1 MYTFS
6 GYPVSVS
13 GMITVPVSASMYQT
27 VVANIQ
33 QIQSD
38 GTVQVVTP
46 TVHVPKV
53 EPGST
58 GAGGEVETIATH
70 QLVAMGSGA
79 GGEPQ
84 VLQVLSLKDTAA
96 LTKALAQQSAN
107 SVVNEFVKVEEA
119 ATITG
124 D

>member
-1 MYTFS
+1 
-6 GYPVSVS
+6 
-13 GMITVPVSASMYQT
+13 MYQT

-38 GTVQVVTP
+38 GTMQVVTP
-46 TVHVPKV
+46 MVHVPKV

-58 GAGGEVETIATH
+58 GGEVETIATH
-70 QLVAMGSGA
+70 QLVAMGAGA

-96 LTKALAQQSAN
+96 LTKALAQQSSAATE
-107 SVVNEFVKVEEA
+107 SVKVEEA

>member
-1 MYTFS
+1 
-6 GYPVSVS
+6 
-13 GMITVPVSASMYQT
+13 MITVPVSASMYQT

-38 GTVQVVTP
+38 GTMQVVTP
-46 TVHVPKV
+46 MVHVPKV
-53 EPGST
+53 EPGSA
-58 GAGGEVETIATH
+58 GSGGEVEAIATH
-70 QLVAMGSGA
+70 QLVMGGGA

-96 LTKALAQQSAN
+96 LTKALAAQQNSQAAN
-107 SVVNEFVKVEEA
+107 SEVKVEEA